1 MAIYSKNI
9 SLIKNNI
16 EVGKLYKSSLDAWQ
30 WTIVGNSKS
39 TGKEEPP
46 ANPLRNVSQNKTS
59 LTITSKTNN
68 LYKVS

>member
-16 EVGKLYKSSLDAWQ
+16 EEGKLYKSSLDAWQ

-39 TGKEEPP
+39 TGKEEPI
-46 ANPLRNVSQNKTS
+46 ANPLRNSQNKIS